1 MTPRRARQSDLS
13 QITRIDAL
21 DDDAWSRS
29 RWSTEI
35 DAGRVWLQSQGMAV
49 ASVQEL
55 DGEWELH
62 RIVVDA
68 AARRAGHGK
77 AMLVSLLA
85 LLPGRWH
92 LEVARGNAAAIA
104 LYEHLGFDVVGER
117 KNYYRNG
124 DDAVLMSRS

>member
-1 MTPRRARQSDLS
+1 MTPRRARQSDLAR
-13 QITRIDAL
+13 IIAIDAL

-29 RWSTEI
+29 RWSAEI
-35 DAGRVWLQSQGMAV
+35 DSGRVWLQAEGMAV

-62 RIVVDA
+62 RIVVA
-68 AARRAGHGK
+68 ADARRAGHGR

-92 LEVARGNAAAIA
+92 LEVARGNVAAIA
-104 LYEHLGFDVVGER
+104 LYEHLGFDAVGER
-117 KNYYRNG
+117 KCYYRNG
-124 DDAVLMSRS
+124 DDAVLMSRN